1 VTKEVL
7 AVDAGLGHSGR
18 SVLDEPSNVNPVWN
32 FMKLSNE
39 IDLSMNLVIGLSA
52 VRESLSELC
61 GVPVLII
68 DSDLSGSVRES
79 CQVKEVAV
87 V

>member
-1 VTKEVL
+1 VTKKVL
-7 AVDAGLGHSGR
+7 AVDARLGHGGC
-18 SVLDEPSNVNPVWN
+18 SVFGESSNMNPIWN
-32 FMKLSNE
+32 FVKLSNE
-39 IDLSMNLVIGLSA
+39 INLSMNLVVGLSA

-61 GVPVLII
+61 GVPILIV